1 MAEVKDRPERPGKAG
16 PDRAEL
22 RNLSADELAVLEE
35 ERDFLLR
42 SLRDLDAE
50 RAAGDVDH
58 HDSDALRDDYT
69 ARAARVIRSIE
80 RHQARQAAEEP
91 RSSRWRRVAVAAGVV
106 AFALLAGVVV
116 AQATGHRRAGET
128 ATGDIRESSRQQVD
142 QAIQVAQT
150 GDYDQAVALLDEVLV
165 TAPDNVEALT
175 YKGWFQYRAGDG
187 GDGVDS
193 LTAAVQADATFPA
206 THAFLAVILA
216 QNGRPDL
223 AQEEL
228 ARLDALDPP
237 AMILELVEPL
247 RQELAAEAPPAE

>member
-1 MAEVKDRPERPGKAG
+1 VG
-16 PDRAEL
+16 
-22 RNLSADELAVLEE
+22 
-35 ERDFLLR
+35 
-42 SLRDLDAE
+42 
-50 RAAGDVDH
+50 
-58 HDSDALRDDYT
+58 
-69 ARAARVIRSIE
+69 
-80 RHQARQAAEEP
+80 
-91 RSSRWRRVAVAAGVV
+91 VAAGVV